1 MQNIWKEMEK
11 TNESMNE
18 KKNLIQPTKTFDN
31 VNDKNVLR
39 KLQTNGKPH
48 HCLHTALEIQWKNPL
63 FSIRSYF
70 AFYKIL

>member
-1 MQNIWKEMEK
+1 MKG
-11 TNESMNE
+11 NEENE
-18 KKNLIQPTKTFDN
+18 RKYERKKKLIQPTKTFDN